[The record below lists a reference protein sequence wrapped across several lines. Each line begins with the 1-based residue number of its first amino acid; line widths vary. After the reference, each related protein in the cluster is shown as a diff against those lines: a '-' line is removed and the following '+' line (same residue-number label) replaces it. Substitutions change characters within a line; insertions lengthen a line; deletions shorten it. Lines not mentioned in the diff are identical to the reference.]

1 MSLFLQYFIIFIMS
15 LFQEGFDMILF
26 KYKNVFLFSYF
37 FFAFF
42 HRLQF
47 KQAGPI
53 RSIYSCVSLASKKNR

>member
-1 MSLFLQYFIIFIMS
+1 
-15 LFQEGFDMILF
+15 MILF

-47 KQAGPI
+47 KQAGPV
-53 RSIYSCVSLASKKNR
+53 RPIYSCVSLASKKNR